1 MKISGINN
9 NIIKNIQN
17 NKNDNS
23 DKKDSFISVFKE
35 KLHNVNE
42 KQIEAEKATEKF
54 IKGESVDI
62 HQVMIS
68 TQEAKLSLELAV
80 EIRNKVVNAYKEIN
94 RMQI

>member
-1 MKISGINN
+1 MKINTINTN
-9 NIIKNIQN
+9 AIKNIQN
-17 NKNDNS
+17 NKNDKIN
-23 DKKDSFISVFKE
+23 KKENFTSIFKE
-35 KLHNVNE
+35 KLDGVNQ
-42 KQIEAEKATEKF
+42 KQVEAEKATEKF

-80 EIRNKVVNAYKEIN
+80 EIRNKVVDAYKEIS